1 MNGKQTS
8 GLVAILA
15 LAIVAASWFAS
26 GRIPAIAIEHGR
38 EGKDEK

>member
-1 MNGKQTS
+1 MNRKQTS

-15 LAIVAASWFAS
+15 LVFVTASWLAS